1 MRSLIFFLLLLTGCA
16 NYQNTQRPDL
26 SKLETYKVTR
36 VVDGD
41 TFWVDDGSEKGMK
54 IRLLCVDAPELRASR
69 YKEKGAYAKEAFE
82 FLEELIG
89 DKFIKLEYDVQ
100 RYDQYRRV
108 LAYAY
113 LENGTF
119 VNGELIR
126 NGYAK
131 VVTYQPNVKH
141 VDLLV
146 ELQKEA
152 QSKSR
157 GLWK

>member
-1 MRSLIFFLLLLTGCA
+1 MRSLIFFLLLLTDCA
-16 NYQNTQRPDL
+16 NYHNSQRQYL

-36 VVDGD
+36 IVDGH
-41 TFWVDDGSEKGMK
+41 TFWVEDGSEKGMK
-54 IRLLCVDAPELRASR
+54 IRLLCVDAPDLRASS
-69 YKEKGAYAKEAFE
+69 YKEKGPYSEEASE
-82 FLEELIG
+82 ILEELIVN
-89 DKFIKLEYDVQ
+89 KFIKLEYDVQ

-152 QSKSR
+152 QRKKR
-157 GLWK
+157 RVWK